1 MKSINEWRT
10 DSEYVSIVSDLL
22 AQPAEVSSVYTTPSL
37 EPSPTF
43 DCGFIR

>member
-22 AQPAEVSSVYTTPSL
+22 AQPAVQKLAQYTQLSL
-37 EPSPTF
+37 
-43 DCGFIR
+43 IHI